1 MKLRNK
7 QTGEIGYL
15 YEHSL
20 TQDIIIVYDVKGIV
34 GKYTS
39 LAKLNEEWEDV
50 PEEPKDNNYWYI
62 DNLGRIHFSSEVI
75 DEVEGHP
82 NNWMIRKQF
91 GNYFSS
97 WNEAEQAVEKLK
109 AWKRLKDK
117 GISYEAK
124 VIDGKWYLAPK
135 AEPQHR
141 TFDEAHD
148 VFKDIIFIFGG
159 EE

>member
-1 MKLRNK
+1 MKLQNK
-7 QTGEIGYL
+7 QTGEIGEL
-15 YEHSL
+15 QITEKHCAVAVGNGTASC
-20 TQDIIIVYDVKGIV
+20 GI
-34 GKYTS
+34 KIYSS
-39 LAKLNEEWEDV
+39 LAELNEEWGDYEK
-50 PEEPKDNNYWYI
+50 PKDNNYWYI
-62 DNLGRIHFSSEVI
+62 DDLARIHFSSEVI

-91 GNYFSS
+91 NNYFSS
-97 WNEAEQAVEKLK
+97 WYEAEKAVEKLK
-109 AWKRLKDK
+109 AWKRLKDN

-124 VIDGKWYLAPK
+124 VIDGKWCLAPK

-148 VFKDIIFIFGG
+148 VFKDIMFIFGG